1 MADKGI
7 EMLSFYYHLQFSRV
21 LHETFSTVYFKKLHT
36 DSCPYVR
43 ESKL

>member
-1 MADKGI
+1 MVDKGI
-7 EMLSFYYHLQFSRV
+7 ETLLLYYHLQFSRV
-21 LHETFSTVYFKKLHT
+21 LHETFSTVYCKKLHT